1 MPDNIAM
8 VLPISG
14 VHELAATASGVD
26 QAGNAV
32 RVDLTAYV
40 IDAADAGI
48 AVSIVEAEVLNEAV
62 IPDGTGGFTKPTLVT
77 ATSVK
82 PTTTLPPAPLM
93 YRHRGPGSDERFL
106 VNSIYQIQVLAS
118 MVFGNVSTTISVY
131 PLNSGLSA
139 SIALAKSDVIKLP
152 ILPDPEVPG
161 QPLRTVDGAI
171 DIAAHSHLAVIV
183 KLDKFINKVAS
194 SQGIREFIDHYSY
207 AAANSG
213 SRSRTPG

>member
-1 MPDNIAM
+1 MCKTSLAPHTPMPDNIAM

-82 PTTTLPPAPLM
+82 PTTTLPAAPLM
-93 YRHRGPGSDERFL
+93 YRHRGPGSDEKFL

-118 MVFGNVSTTISVY
+118 MVFGNVSTTISVC

-161 QPLRTVDGAI
+161 QMDTPDNVVAISGTLVPGAPLSA
-171 DIAAHSHLAVIV
+171 
-183 KLDKFINKVAS
+183 FILVA
-194 SQGIREFIDHYSY
+194 
-207 AAANSG
+207 
-213 SRSRTPG
+213 